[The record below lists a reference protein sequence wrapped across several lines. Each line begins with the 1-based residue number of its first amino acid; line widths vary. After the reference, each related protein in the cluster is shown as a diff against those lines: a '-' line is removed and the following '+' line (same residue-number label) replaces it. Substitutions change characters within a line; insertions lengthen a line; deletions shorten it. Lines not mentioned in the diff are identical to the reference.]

1 MIHHLRGLT
10 MASASTPKGS
20 SGFTLIEL
28 LLVMVIVGILSAAY
42 VSYSSDKKGPAVR
55 GALNGIFG
63 ALVDARTMA
72 RGSGQTVTM
81 TPSGTGPKA
90 VLGYQAALSGSG
102 STLVS
107 SSLTVTWGAA
117 SGQYVHASD
126 PSVARFSLVD
136 MDGSS
141 TVASAAIADLKSDL
155 QSTKVN
161 GTDLFKSSAWTQ
173 SLFDSSKP
181 FLFYSNG
188 TTSTE
193 GYVAVVGSVEG
204 QPLTNGPVGII
215 LVNSSGN
222 IYRYYK
228 SSSTSAWVRL

>member
-1 MIHHLRGLT
+1 

-20 SGFTLIEL
+20 SGYTFIEL
-28 LLVMVIVGILSAAY
+28 LLVMVIIGILSVAY
-42 VSYSSDKKGPAVR
+42 MSYRSDKNGPAVR
-55 GALNGIFG
+55 GALNGIYG

-72 RGSGQTVTM
+72 RGSGQTVTL

-117 SGQYVHASD
+117 SGQYDHATD
-126 PSVARFSLVD
+126 PSVARFSMVD

-141 TVASAAIADLKSDL
+141 TVASAAIADLKSEL
-155 QSTKVN
+155 EGTKAN
-161 GTDLFKSSAWTQ
+161 STDLFKASAWTQ
-173 SLFDSSKP
+173 SLFDSSKT
-181 FLFYSNG
+181 FLMYSNG
-188 TTSTE
+188 TTNTE
-193 GYVAVVGSVEG
+193 GYIAVVGSVEG
-204 QPLTNGPVGII
+204 QPLSNGPVGII

-222 IYRYYK
+222 IYRYYR
-228 SSSTSAWVRL
+228 SSSTAAWVRL